1 VSATDALIVL
11 LIVLPILVVWLSVLV
26 DIVRRADIGGGAKVV
41 WVLAALFLPLITIV
55 VYIVM
60 RASSGGRGATP
71 AAVQAS
77 GQAGDSQT
85 VGMNK
90 SGAP

>member
-1 VSATDALIVL
+1 
-11 LIVLPILVVWLSVLV
+11 
-26 DIVRRADIGGGAKVV
+26 V